1 MDDPPAVCT
10 DSESGSVVLG
20 SEGRVF
26 VCIGNAW
33 GTICNDDMFEKVD
46 ASVVC
51 KQLGLS
57 RFGAELLSLA
67 EAAY

>member
-1 MDDPPAVCT
+1 MCT

-33 GTICNDDMFEKVD
+33 GTICNDMFEEVD

-57 RFGAELLSLA
+57 RFGAELLSVA